1 MMAAPGARI
10 LIRGGGDLATGVAV
24 RLWRAGFHPV
34 VIELGQPLAIRREV
48 SFAEA
53 VYRGAI
59 NVEGVRAERAASPLE
74 ASSKLASGIV
84 PVLIDPGAVILEQ
97 LDFLAVVDARMRK
110 NPAQAPRPE
119 PFLIGLGPGFMAGL
133 DCDAVVETNR
143 GHALGRV
150 ILEGSAEADTGLPE
164 AVLGFEAERVLRALD
179 GGVLSGGVPIGT
191 VLEAGAPI
199 ATIAGQAIMAP
210 FRGVLRGLIHD
221 GLRVAAGDKIG
232 DLDPRAI
239 PDYAFQVSDKALAVA
254 GGVLEALL
262 SQPAIR
268 TRWASHHAAEG

>member
-1 MMAAPGARI
+1 MMGASGARI

-59 NVEGVRAERAASPLE
+59 SVEGVQAERAASPLE
-74 ASSKLASGIV
+74 ASSKLAAGIV
-84 PVLIDPGAVILEQ
+84 PVLVDPGAVILEQ

-110 NPAQAPRPE
+110 RPPQAPRPE
-119 PFLIGLGPGFMAGL
+119 PFNIGLGPGFTVGQ

-150 ILEGSAEADTGLPE
+150 IWEGSAEADTGLPE
-164 AVLGFEAERVLRALD
+164 AVRGYDAERVLRAPLS
-179 GGVLSGGVPIGT
+179 GELSGGVPIGAI
-191 VLEAGAPI
+191 LEEGA
-199 ATIAGQAIMAP
+199 AVAEVAGQPILAP

-221 GLRVAAGDKIG
+221 GVRVAAGDKIG
-232 DLDPRAI
+232 DLDPRAVR
-239 PDYAFQVSDKALAVA
+239 DYAFQVSDKALAVA

-268 TRWASHHAAEG
+268 ARWASVHAAEG